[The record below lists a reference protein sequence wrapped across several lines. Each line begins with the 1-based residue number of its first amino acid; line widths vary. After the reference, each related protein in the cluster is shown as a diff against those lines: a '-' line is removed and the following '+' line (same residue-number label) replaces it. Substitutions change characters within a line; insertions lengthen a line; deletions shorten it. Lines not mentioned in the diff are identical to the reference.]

1 MKSVVITKLS
11 TAQRN
16 HDLIVDIGFRV
27 PPLKVLYQ
35 QVKAE
40 LYFDRKLLKSF
51 NMRIPH
57 FFARKDEI
65 QIQPVLNL
73 EKVTSGTHKIKLV
86 MTHTAPR
93 AGQPDSKETTIYYDS
108 DIEVLIT
115 DGIPTVKSIE
125 KVSAVEIVTNDAK
138 RLYEEMRKRS
148 RSELIERKDRW

>member
-16 HDLIVDIGFRV
+16 HDLIIDIGFRL

-51 NMRIPH
+51 NMKIPH

-65 QIQPVLNL
+65 RIQPVLNL
-73 EKVTSGTHKIKLV
+73 EKVTSGRHKIKLI
-86 MTHTAPR
+86 MTQTVPR
-93 AGQPDSKETTIYYDS
+93 AEQPYSKETTIDYDS
-108 DIEVLIT
+108 DIEVLVT
-115 DGIPTVKSIE
+115 DGVPTVKTIG
-125 KVSAVEIVTNDAK
+125 KGSAVEIVTNDAK

-148 RSELIERKDRW
+148 RRELMERRDKW